1 VITSIEQWVAFLQ
14 RSDTL
19 LGVPLCAVGLMM
31 AIAGWRLWKAAVV
44 ATFGIIGGVVG
55 VLVAGMHGNS
65 LLYCIVGAVLLG
77 AASLPPA
84 NYSIAVL
91 GGLISAAI
99 AHTTLTAAHMAPWP
113 TWIAV
118 GLVFV
123 ACTALSFIYLRP
135 VIAIITAFEGAVL
148 LISGAIVF
156 VADMPSLWGFFRS
169 ISVSYGFF
177 LPFLLIVPTVAG
189 SLLQM
194 ADARQRDSGMVSR

>member
-1 VITSIEQWVAFLQ
+1 VITSIDQWVTFLQ
-14 RSDTL
+14 RSDML
-19 LGVPLCAVGLMM
+19 LGVPLCAVGFMM

-44 ATFGIIGGVVG
+44 ATFGIIGGVIG
-55 VLVAGMHGNS
+55 VLVAGPQGNS
-65 LLYCIVGAVLLG
+65 LMYCIVGAALLG
-77 AASLPPA
+77 TASLPPA

-99 AHTTLTAAHMAPWP
+99 AHTTLTATHLPPLPM
-113 TWIAV
+113 WIAV
-118 GLVFV
+118 GVVFA

-156 VADMPSLWGFFRS
+156 ISDMPSLWGFFRS

-177 LPFLLIVPTVAG
+177 LPFLLVVPTVAG

>member
-19 LGVPLCAVGLMM
+19 LGVPLCAVGFML

-44 ATFGIIGGVVG
+44 VTFGIIGGVIG
-55 VLVAGMHGNS
+55 VLVAGSEHES
-65 LLYCIVGAVLLG
+65 LTYCIVGAVLLG

-99 AHTTLTAAHMAPWP
+99 AHTTLTELNLPAWA
-113 TWIAV
+113 TWIAMGV
-118 GLVFV
+118 IFA

-148 LISGAIVF
+148 LLSGAAVF
-156 VADMPSLWGFFRS
+156 ISDMPSLWSFFRS
-169 ISVSYGFF
+169 ISVNYAFF
-177 LPFLLIVPTVAG
+177 LPFLLLVPTIAG

-194 ADARQRDSGMVSR
+194 ADAKQRDSGMATG